1 MTRLVLIL
9 AACFCAGTISAQ
21 ELRFS
26 EIFGSGMVL
35 QRETEIELRGVC
47 APGESVSVSTSWLS
61 GKLRTYAG
69 EDGRWSV
76 SMQTPEASFEPQSIA
91 AKSGRETAVLEDVLI
106 GDVWFVGG
114 QSNMQMNFRGNPDQ
128 PVNRAQEILLD
139 APNPSIRLFR
149 VNNSWSL
156 EPSDEM
162 ATDSGWTY
170 ADPENIKEFSVA
182 GYVFGL
188 RIQRILD
195 IPIGLVQSAHG
206 GSTAEA
212 WIDRETLEEFGEFD
226 LDLDAL
232 VLISELDTAGRTVS
246 VSAYSQK
253 PLSVDM
259 KEAISGNV
267 NNAVE
272 EYRLASYDIKGLKK
286 ILEEVRV
293 DIPVSTYTM
302 DDSGQ
307 EKITSSE
314 VYMIISLVL
323 SVIIYMFIAMFSAMV
338 MQSVIEEKS
347 TRVVEVLISSVNSL
361 ELMFGKIIGVAA
373 VALTQF
379 FLWIVLTAVIVLGV
393 SPFIGMDTI
402 TASATIQGDQ
412 MTQMA
417 EGLGVDP
424 SMMGPAGMTSGT
436 EMLSVTS
443 DSELSTIMATLA
455 GLNYGEILLSFIIYF
470 VLGYLLYAS
479 LFAAI
484 GSAVENE
491 ADTQQLQMPVTIP
504 LLLAFFI
511 AFYAFKAPDSQVV
524 FWGSI
529 IPFTSPIVMLAR
541 IPFGVPFWELAL
553 SIGLLLV
560 TFVAMAY
567 VSAKIYKVGILMYGK
582 KTTFRDL
589 YKWLKQK

>member
-1 MTRLVLIL
+1 MDFRIVNVIIAREYLTKVRKKSFLLTTFLGPVFFAALCILPSLIML
-9 AACFCAGTISAQ
+9 MAEDKGKRVGVVDQSGIVMPYMVD
-21 ELRFS
+21 S
-26 EIFGSGMVL
+26 E
-35 QRETEIELRGVC
+35 
-47 APGESVSVSTSWLS
+47 
-61 GKLRTYAG
+61 
-69 EDGRWSV
+69 
-76 SMQTPEASFEPQSIA
+76 QTDFMDF
-91 AKSGRETAVLEDVLI
+91 SGR
-106 GDVWFVGG
+106 
-114 QSNMQMNFRGNPDQ
+114 
-128 PVNRAQEILLD
+128 PVDSLK
-139 APNPSIRLFR
+139 
-149 VNNSWSL
+149 NS
-156 EPSDEM
+156 
-162 ATDSGWTY
+162 Y
-170 ADPENIKEFSVA
+170 
-182 GYVFGL
+182 
-188 RIQRILD
+188 
-195 IPIGLVQSAHG
+195 
-206 GSTAEA
+206 
-212 WIDRETLEEFGEFD
+212 FD

-232 VLISELDTAGRTVS
+232 VLISGLDTVSRTVS

-259 KEAISGNV
+259 KETLSRNV
-267 NNAVE
+267 ANAVE
-272 EYRLASYDIKGLKK
+272 EYRLESYDIKGLRQ
-286 ILEEVRV
+286 ILEDVRV
-293 DIPVSTYTM
+293 DIPVATYTM
-302 DDSGQ
+302 DASGQ

-314 VYMIISLVL
+314 VYMAISLVL

-347 TRVVEVLISSVNSL
+347 TRVVEVLISSVDSL

-393 SPFIGMDTI
+393 SPFVGMDTLAAS
-402 TASATIQGDQ
+402 TAAMS
-412 MTQMA
+412 MTPEMN
-417 EGLGVDP
+417 VMPDV
-424 SMMGPAGMTSGT
+424 STSGELVAVMST
-436 EMLSVTS
+436 LSS
-443 DSELSTIMATLA
+443 
-455 GLNYGEILLSFIIYF
+455 LNYGEILLSFLIYF

-560 TFVAMAY
+560 TFIAMAY